1 MLVLCIPNFLALYDI
16 LQNGKE
22 SLRYVWVQ
30 RDLDQTIE
38 MVNWISEKNG
48 REQISREELRDL
60 MEF

>member
-38 MVNWISEKNG
+38 MVNWISEKND